1 MGSETCAALTSLIR
15 WNASLD
21 GLIEDANRCDR
32 HDGPPVCLNRTVV
45 RDVLQRCVAGEL
57 NIVELPK
64 WSGAVHM
71 LDRLEFDEPD
81 VDLLTQFLFEVSTPE
96 LFEPVTV
103 DVCRRW
109 IDRLA
114 QA

>member
-1 MGSETCAALTSLIR
+1 M
-15 WNASLD
+15 
-21 GLIEDANRCDR
+21 
-32 HDGPPVCLNRTVV
+32 
-45 RDVLQRCVAGEL
+45 
-57 NIVELPK
+57 
-64 WSGAVHM
+64 
-71 LDRLEFDEPD
+71 EFDEPD